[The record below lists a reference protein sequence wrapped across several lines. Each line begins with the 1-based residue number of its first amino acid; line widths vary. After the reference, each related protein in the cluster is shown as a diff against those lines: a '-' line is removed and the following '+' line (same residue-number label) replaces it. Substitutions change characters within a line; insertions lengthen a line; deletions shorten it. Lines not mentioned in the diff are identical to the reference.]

1 VGTSTVVSALC
12 LQRLTLTVTSVNP
25 PTLVTLLDHLIV
37 TSHPLS
43 TLVNCFCS
51 TVCSVTLLNSQTSL
65 SVILV
70 ITVTEVQQLQMTVNR
85 IHQCEKH
92 AEQCQH
98 KYSVACQQ
106 IQQQKDS
113 LKQNDLIIQQLQLQ
127 LEQMTF
133 IQQPHSRPIM
143 QQHHHHHQ
151 PLRPS
156 S

>member
-1 VGTSTVVSALC
+1 MIE
-12 LQRLTLTVTSVNP
+12 RLTKLNNKVR
-25 PTLVTLLDHLIV
+25 TL
-37 TSHPLS
+37 SAQLS
-43 TLVNCFCS
+43 DKL
-51 TVCSVTLLNSQTSL
+51 
-65 SVILV
+65 
-70 ITVTEVQQLQMTVNR
+70 TEVQQLQMTVNR

-113 LKQNDLIIQQLQLQ
+113 LKQKDLVIQQLQLQ

-143 QQHHHHHQ
+143 QQHHHHQ